1 MKRLLKKKGYGA
13 GLIAFFAISTLFGPA
28 AAYAQAEAAKSR
40 SECVVC
46 HTDLNKI
53 IRLSS
58 EIEKI
63 RPESDKSAAEASG
76 EG

>member
-1 MKRLLKKKGYGA
+1 MKSLLKKKGYRA
-13 GLIAFFAISTLFGPA
+13 GLIAVVAIAAFLGPA
-28 AAYAQAEAAKSR
+28 RGYAKAEAAEAK
-40 SECVVC
+40 SECIAC
-46 HTDLNKI
+46 HTDVKQL

-63 RPESDKSAAEASG
+63 RPKLGMSAETLG